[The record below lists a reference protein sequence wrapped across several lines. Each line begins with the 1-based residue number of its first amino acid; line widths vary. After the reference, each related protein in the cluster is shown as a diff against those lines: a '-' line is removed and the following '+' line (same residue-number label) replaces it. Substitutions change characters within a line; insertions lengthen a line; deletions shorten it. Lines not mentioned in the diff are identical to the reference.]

1 MSIERLHDPERHDFG
16 SDNFAG
22 AHPEVLAAL
31 ATANCGHQPGYG
43 ADVYTARLRDVVRR
57 EFGAQAEVYP
67 VFNGTG
73 ANIVALQAMAQR
85 WEAVVCAESA
95 HLHTDECAA
104 PEHHGFKL
112 ITVPAPHGLV
122 GPEVLPAIAAD
133 RANRHHAQAGVL
145 SLSQSTELG
154 TCYSPDELRAL
165 TSTAHRLGLRVH
177 VDGARIA
184 NAAAR
189 TGASLRELTTDAGV
203 DVLSFGATK
212 NGGMFGDCV
221 IVLDPQ
227 ATAGLPYLKKAS
239 TQLPSKTRFV
249 SAQLLALLQ
258 DGLWLRNAA
267 HANAMAERLH
277 RGLLE
282 IPGTRVTHPVHA
294 NAVFAVLPDGV
305 ADALR
310 ERWTFTT
317 WDATTGEVRL
327 MTSFDTTADDVDALV
342 AAAHA
347 ATGRIPA

>member
-1 MSIERLHDPERHDFG
+1 MSVERLHDPQRRDFG

-22 AHPEVLAAL
+22 VHPEVLAAL
-31 ATANCGHQPGYG
+31 ATANLGHQPGYG
-43 ADVYTARLRDVVRR
+43 ADVYTDRLREVVRR
-57 EFGAQAEVYP
+57 EFGPRAEVYP

-112 ITVPAPHGLV
+112 LTVPAPDGLV
-122 GPEVLPAIAAD
+122 RPDALPAIAAD
-133 RANRHHAQAGVL
+133 RANRHHAQSGVL

-177 VDGARIA
+177 LDGARLA
-184 NAAAR
+184 NAAAHL
-189 TGASLRELTTDAGV
+189 GASLRELTTDAGI

-212 NGGMFGDCV
+212 NGAMFGDCV
-221 IVLDPQ
+221 IVLDPD
-227 ATAGLPYLKKAS
+227 AVAGLPYLKKAS
-239 TQLPSKTRFV
+239 TQLPSKTRFI
-249 SAQLLALLQ
+249 SAQLLALLE
-258 DGLWLRNAA
+258 DGLWLRSAR
-267 HANAMAERLH
+267 HANAMADRLQ
-277 RGLLE
+277 RGLVQV
-282 IPGTRVTHPVHA
+282 PGARITHPVQA

-305 ADALR
+305 VAALR
-310 ERWTFTT
+310 ERWTFST
-317 WDATTGEVRL
+317 WHPATGEVRL

-342 AAAHA
+342 DAAHA

>member
-1 MSIERLHDPERHDFG
+1 MSIDRLHDPEHRDFG

-22 AHPEVLAAL
+22 VHPEVLSAL
-31 ATANCGHQPGYG
+31 ATANLGHQPGYG
-43 ADVYTARLRDVVRR
+43 ADVYTSRLREVVRR
-57 EFGAQAEVYP
+57 EFGPQAEVYP

-112 ITVPAPHGLV
+112 LTVPAPHGLV
-122 GPEVLPAIAAD
+122 SPDVLPAIAAD

-165 TSTAHRLGLRVH
+165 AATAHDLGLKVH
-177 VDGARIA
+177 VDGARLA

-189 TGASLRELTTDAGV
+189 LGVSLRALTTDAGV
-203 DVLSFGATK
+203 DVLSFGTTK

-221 IVLDPQ
+221 IVLDPR
-227 ATAGLPYLKKAS
+227 AVAGLAYLKKAS

-249 SAQLLALLQ
+249 SAQLLALLEN
-258 DGLWLRNAA
+258 GLWLRNAA
-267 HANAMAERLH
+267 HANAMADLLH
-277 RGLLE
+277 RGLQE
-282 IPGTRVTHPVHA
+282 IPGTRVLHPVQA

-305 ADALR
+305 AEALR
-310 ERWTFTT
+310 ERWTFST
-317 WDATTGEVRL
+317 WNAATGEVRL
-327 MTSFDTTADDVDALV
+327 MTSFDTTADDVDTLV